1 MVVTIADIARL
12 TDYADRMTLIASAR
26 SMPGLL
32 RQDVLIDGRFHLV
45 TDEPVQL
52 GGTDQGP
59 TPHELLVAALAACT
73 ATAVSAYVRTKQW
86 DVGGMRVDVEYE
98 QKAEPREFRLKIN
111 LEKPITDEQRERL
124 DKVAA
129 SCAVRRALLAGFEIR
144 ECIVADGVADCG
156 SLASSA
162 AGSSAGPLVL
172 GR

>member
-1 MVVTIADIARL
+1 
-12 TDYADRMTLIASAR
+12 MTLIASAR
-26 SMPGLL
+26 STPSLL
-32 RQDVLIDGRFHLV
+32 RQDVLIDGRFHVV
-45 TDEPVQL
+45 TDEPEQL

-73 ATAVSAYVRTKQW
+73 ATAVSSYIRTKQW

-111 LEKPITDEQRERL
+111 LEKPITDAQRERL

-144 ECIVADGVADCG
+144 ECIVADGVGDCG
-156 SLASSA
+156 
-162 AGSSAGPLVL
+162 
-172 GR
+172 